1 MWQLATGQLRQ
12 LQYIVVITDRDRQR
26 DKHGATHYPRQAAK
40 DAANHFVLVLR
51 FLFSETGTSALGKI
65 LVRGSMPPCRL
76 RRRKFRKYDYEIV
89 HSEV

>member
-12 LQYIVVITDRDRQR
+12 LQYIVVTDRDRQR
-26 DKHGATHYPRQAAK
+26 DKHGATHYPHQAAK

-51 FLFSETGTSALGKI
+51 FIFSETGTSALGKI